1 MSLRFVFTK
10 GITMCKPAIV
20 KEREKNVKKL
30 AMKNVTTSETL
41 IQTLQTKTEPHYN
54 QINMC
59 SEIFK
64 VVY

>member
-10 GITMCKPAIV
+10 GITMCKPEIV

-41 IQTLQTKTEPHYN
+41 RQTLQPKTEPHYN
-54 QINMC
+54 QINMY

>member
-1 MSLRFVFTK
+1 
-10 GITMCKPAIV
+10 MCKPEIV

-41 IQTLQTKTEPHYN
+41 RQTLQTKTKPHYN

>member
-10 GITMCKPAIV
+10 GITMCKPEIV

-41 IQTLQTKTEPHYN
+41 RQTLQPKTEPHYN

-59 SEIFK
+59 SEICK

>member
-10 GITMCKPAIV
+10 GITVCKPEIL

-41 IQTLQTKTEPHYN
+41 RQTLQPKTEPHYN

>member
-1 MSLRFVFTK
+1 
-10 GITMCKPAIV
+10 MCRASFV

-41 IQTLQTKTEPHYN
+41 RQTLQPKTEPHYN